1 MRNEKE
7 IFQRFPPR
15 GNISSCRAV
24 DELNERITRKD
35 IPADTSWTLIPATN
49 SVHKFSLQSQGICY
63 ASLRASFPL
72 ETKWTSVNKCAN
84 GQ

>member
-35 IPADTSWTLIPATN
+35 IPADTS
-49 SVHKFSLQSQGICY
+49 
-63 ASLRASFPL
+63 
-72 ETKWTSVNKCAN
+72 
-84 GQ
+84 